1 MRESIKI
8 EPNPGGLT
16 TTEKCD
22 WLQLARTPRIGPV
35 TFFQLLARYG
45 SASKAIDALPSLRSG
60 RSKLKI
66 AARAEIEREWQALSD
81 FGANVVC
88 ACEDTYPSLLKQFA
102 PPPPVLTMIGRPPL
116 AQKRCV
122 AIVGARQASA
132 AGRKIGRDIAAAL
145 SAADF
150 TIVSGL
156 ARGIDGEAHAA
167 SLNGGTIAVLGG
179 GIDHI
184 YPPQHTRLYGA
195 IRDTGLL
202 ISESPFGHRATAR
215 DFPRRNRIVT
225 GISEGVVIIE
235 AAERS
240 GSLIS
245 ARTAMEQNR
254 EVMSVPGSPLDP
266 RSAGNNRLLRDGATL
281 VRHADDVI
289 EALTV
294 PLTRRVN
301 APDLPRYED
310 MLPPDIGIPE
320 AQIERV
326 QALLSTTPISIPDL
340 ARAAGLSEPRC
351 AAVLVELELS
361 GEAVTFPGGFAAL
374 AV

>member
-1 MRESIKI
+1 M
-8 EPNPGGLT
+8 
-16 TTEKCD
+16 
-22 WLQLARTPRIGPV
+22 ARTPRIGPV
-35 TFFQLLARYG
+35 TFFQLLVRYG

-60 RSKLKI
+60 RSNLKI

-81 FGANVVC
+81 FGANLVC
-88 ACEDTYPSLLKQFA
+88 ACEDGYPNLLKQFA
-102 PPPPVLTMIGRPPL
+102 PPPVLTMIGRPPL

-132 AGRKIGRDIAAAL
+132 AGRKIARDIAAAL
-145 SAADF
+145 STADF

-167 SLNGGTIAVLGG
+167 SLDGGTIGVLGG

-184 YPPQHTRLYGA
+184 YPPQHARLYGA

-215 DFPRRNRIVT
+215 DFPRRNRIIT
-225 GISEGVVIIE
+225 GISEGVVIVE

-245 ARTAMEQNR
+245 ARTALEQNR

-266 RSAGNNRLLRDGATL
+266 RSAGSNRLLRQGATL

-294 PLTRRVN
+294 PQSRRVN

-310 MLPPDIGIPE
+310 MLPPDASIPGV
-320 AQIERV
+320 QIEQV
-326 QALLSTTPISIPDL
+326 QALLSPTPISIPDL
-340 ARAAGLSEPRC
+340 ARAARLSEPRC
-351 AAVLVELELS
+351 AAILVELELS
-361 GEAVTFPGGFAAL
+361 GIARTFPGGFAAL
-374 AV
+374 ALSS